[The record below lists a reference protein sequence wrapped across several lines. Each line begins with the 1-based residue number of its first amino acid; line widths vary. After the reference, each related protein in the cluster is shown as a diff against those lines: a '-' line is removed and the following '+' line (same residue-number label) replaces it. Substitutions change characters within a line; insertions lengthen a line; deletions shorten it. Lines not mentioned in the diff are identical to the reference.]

1 MLTLYTEKQLMR
13 AYKVFI
19 IKYCSSHYTTPPDL
33 EIFRTMFEKDE
44 DLQDLAL
51 ETVLDNWWVC
61 LWQKRKRIQWHY

>member
-19 IKYCSSHYTTPPDL
+19 VKYCSSHYASPPDL
-33 EIFRTMFEKDE
+33 EIFRTMFEEDE

-51 ETVLDNWWVC
+51 ESVLDN
-61 LWQKRKRIQWHY
+61 

>member
-33 EIFRTMFEKDE
+33 EIFRTMFENDK

-51 ETVLDNWWVC
+51 ETVLDN
-61 LWQKRKRIQWHY
+61 